1 MNIRYG
7 LHWLTL
13 LVVLA
18 NLGLAALPA
27 PVAAASPQALAA
39 VCDFGYV
46 YVGNTEVDLSILYQ
60 GAVTIYRNGIPIFT
74 ATSASSTAAFKT
86 DSGLVKGQRYTYRG
100 ELVDSY
106 GSHWTCLTAGSS
118 AFDVV
123 AGEVRGQLTRDATW
137 AGDTWVIS
145 PSLTL
150 AEGVRLTI
158 APGTTVQGPPG
169 ATFPGSEGL
178 HLSNNTRLTA
188 NGATL
193 SDLAVYGL
201 GTTSVLAI
209 QDSTLH
215 NTAIAGGQMTTF
227 ARNTGS
233 SDGSVYIQTDV
244 PAGQTLEFAD
254 NVLPGYQVAIT
265 LNSSM
270 AGVSLTGNTLTGVE
284 IVHASSTPQLDGDY
298 LIANNVFTET
308 LNSWGLTVA
317 NLRHGTLT
325 IADNLNVPFLE
336 LRDFFTG
343 TSGTRRVSGNT
354 LQRQLTLHEVDHLM
368 VEDNTIAV
376 TYPDNYGIQMEN
388 ASYNQIVR
396 NRLRYTQNGASYPV
410 VGIGI
415 GFGGSYGAIY
425 STHNEVLSNTLQNF
439 YHTQPGEGVGI
450 GLGFASDSLIRGN
463 IFIDNRRNVQ
473 LGAYDP
479 YNQGTNDGEHPAN
492 NQVYNNIFARR
503 TGTGNANFW
512 ISAPCT
518 TEACA
523 NTWAVAKT
531 PGSNI
536 IGGAYLGGN
545 CWSDYAGTDPDGDGL
560 GDAAYP
566 LNADNSDPRPLF
578 SADCARPDLVVTP
591 FILQAA
597 AVTYSGGRYY
607 LPVDVRVQNVGSGQ
621 AAASLLRVSDN
632 GGWSQNFSVGTLL
645 PGAAQTFHVDWEIT
659 TLLAAGRGVNTVQLN
674 TQADFN
680 AAVVEIT
687 EANNDRSATL
697 ALDVRPRVLGV
708 RPEFP
713 LDNGHYYLQNEA
725 VANPIKVFVDWN
737 GLLPGT
743 GTAPYGDVYFNVN
756 GVQVKEPGQSWGAQH
771 TYDMGGDFQPALGC
785 PGPNVLRLWA
795 ALSLGGVE
803 ITSLETALQPIVFP
817 FPGWVQWVIQN
828 IPDADA
834 SFKTTPKSPV
844 VEYAYNFKY
853 PEPPFEADWTPPG
866 WVPFLGGQPIG
877 IRETQAEAAALGRS
891 NGSGQVGLSGQ
902 TGMEFG
908 ALTARGLLSGQGD
921 VKFKCG
927 ESLDLTRAQLN
938 LDVSAEYKKEMG
950 LAELVPGLRA
960 AESWPVI
967 GRIIRWVNGI
977 AKISGAFGPGV
988 NVRTVFDEQA
998 GELRFVEGTGQARL
1012 ATKVTLATEVCEDLN
1027 AEAYGGGTPY
1037 VTVQVPPAPSY
1048 LKDVGIDLDYGAT
1061 FTAWHFEAAY
1071 ERAINCAYPPGAC
1084 AEKEVGDESGTGIT
1098 STLALSAWHLIPR
1111 DYAGAAYAR
1120 PVLYPAALLRATT
1133 AATTTLITNI
1143 YPRPEPALALTG
1155 TERLLVY
1162 VQDDLTKPHG
1172 RGTELYALRYNGGW
1186 LAPTRLTNDIQPDF
1200 APTLAYA
1207 GNRGLLLW
1215 ERSTLPVGITPTL
1228 SLTFARSLEIAGR
1241 VWTGSAWSAPVTLTT
1256 NSLMDHAPR
1265 LAVGNGGAALALWQT
1280 NDGTDILGTPAHPLT
1295 LTYALWNGTAWNAP
1309 TPALAGL
1316 YDVLDVDAA
1325 LDSATLGTLVYVR
1338 DMDGMLSTTTDSEL
1352 FYSVFNGATWS
1363 APTRATSDTVA
1374 DTTPAVAY
1382 DPTGVRHLLWLR
1394 DGQLVELRD
1403 SWNPAEAQVI
1413 LPAATEGGLLG
1424 FRLSRAADG
1433 NLALSWQA
1441 VDGAGSDLTY
1451 SLYDGADGRWSAAR
1465 PLLNDL
1471 AVEAAHSPAFGGD
1484 GNLYLA
1490 YQQTAISLVTKTVT
1504 MSPTLTITVTGLPQ
1518 PGQSD
1523 LVFLEH
1529 PVGYDWALE
1538 SLQAAPANPAPG
1550 QAVTLTALLRNAGDR
1565 VPPAPQVAFYDG
1577 ATAIATRT
1585 LALSPAGGYTVPV
1598 TLSWTLPLT
1607 PGMHTLSAVADPAA
1621 LVTEADE
1628 TNNAF
1633 TLTTSLP
1640 DLWPELAEPEF
1651 DSTALTVTVR
1661 VGNAGVIAATTPFTL
1676 ALRLDDPLTGTQV
1689 AVWPWTASV
1698 EQGGLVTATWVVTDL
1713 TPLAGSTGELWL
1725 RVDAGEAVLEADEAN
1740 NELDVPFHWWPDLT
1754 LTAADIV
1761 DDGAVTVHNRGYL
1774 TATGVLVEV
1783 RGGSL
1788 TGTVQSSQTIAALAP
1803 GESAVVPLTFTGG
1816 LFFVRADPLNAIS
1829 ELDESNNLA
1838 TGIFL
1843 VWHEIYLPLVLRNR

>member
-7 LHWLTL
+7 LHGLTL
-13 LVVLA
+13 LVVLG
-18 NLGLAALPA
+18 NLGWAMLLT
-27 PVAAASPQALAA
+27 PVAAAPLPVTTAA
-39 VCDFGYV
+39 CDIGLV

-60 GAVTIYRNGIPIFT
+60 GAVTIYRNDIPIFT
-74 ATSASSTAAFKT
+74 ATSGNNTAAFKT
-86 DSGLVKGQRYTYRG
+86 DTGLVKGQRYTYRG
-100 ELVDSY
+100 VVDAD
-106 GSHWTCLTAGSS
+106 GQRWTCNSTP
-118 AFDVV
+118 FDVV
-123 AGEVRGQLTRDATW
+123 AGEVSGLLTRDVTW
-137 AGDTWVIS
+137 AGDRWAIS
-145 PSLTL
+145 PTLTL

-169 ATFPGSEGL
+169 ATFPGSGGL
-178 HLSNNTRLTA
+178 HLSHNARLTA

-215 NTAIAGGQMTTF
+215 NAAIAGGQMTTF
-227 ARNTGS
+227 ARNTGR

-265 LNSSM
+265 LNSST
-270 AGVSLTGNTLTGVE
+270 AGVHLTGNTLTGVE
-284 IVHASSTPQLDGDY
+284 IAPTSSTPQLDGDY

-317 NLRHGTLT
+317 NLRQGTLT
-325 IADNLNVPFLE
+325 IANNLNVPFLE

-343 TSGTRRVSGNT
+343 TLGTRRVSGNT
-354 LQRQLTLHEVDHLM
+354 LQRQLTLRNVDHLM
-368 VEDNTIAV
+368 VEDNIIAV

-425 STHNEVLSNTLQNF
+425 STHNEVFSNTLQNF

-450 GLGFASDSLIRGN
+450 GLGFASDTLIRDN
-463 IFIDNRRNVQ
+463 IFIDNRRNIQ

-492 NQVYNNIFARR
+492 NRVYNNIFARR
-503 TGTGNANFW
+503 TGTGVANFW

-518 TEACA
+518 TEACV

-545 CWSDYAGTDPDGDGL
+545 CWSDYVGADPDGDGL
-560 GDAAYP
+560 GNTAYE

-591 FILQAA
+591 FILQTS
-597 AVTYSGGRYY
+597 AVTYRSGRYY

-645 PGAAQTFHVDWEIT
+645 PGAAQTFHVEWELTAI
-659 TLLAAGRGVNTVQLN
+659 LAAGRGVNTVQLN
-674 TQADFN
+674 TQADSG
-680 AAVVEIT
+680 AAVVELSET
-687 EANNDRSATL
+687 NNDRSATL

-743 GTAPYGDVYFNVN
+743 GNAPYGAVYFNVN
-756 GVQVKEPGQSWGAQH
+756 GVQVKETGQSWGAQH

-828 IPDADA
+828 IPGSDA
-834 SFKTTPKSPV
+834 SFETTLKSPV
-844 VEYAYNFKY
+844 VEYVYDFKY

-927 ESLDLTRAQLN
+927 ESLDLTHARLN

-988 NVRTVFDEQA
+988 NVQTVFEEQT
-998 GELRFVEGTGQARL
+998 GELKFVEGTGQARL
-1012 ATKVTLATEVCEDLN
+1012 ATRVTLATEVCEDLS
-1027 AEAYGGGTPY
+1027 AEVYGGGTPY
-1037 VTVQVPPAPSY
+1037 VTVQAPAAPSY

-1084 AEKEVGDESGTGIT
+1084 VEKATGDESGTGIT

-1120 PVLYPAALLRATT
+1120 PVLHPAALLRATT
-1133 AATTTLITNI
+1133 TAATTLVTNI

-1162 VQDDLTKPHG
+1162 VQDDLAKPHG

-1186 LAPTRLTNDIQPDF
+1186 LAPTPLTNDAQPDF

-1215 ERSTLPVGITPTL
+1215 ERSTLPTGITPTL
-1228 SLTFARSLEIAGR
+1228 SITFAQSLEIAGS
-1241 VWTGSAWSAPVTLTT
+1241 VWNGSAWSAPVTLTT

-1265 LAVGNGGAALALWQT
+1265 LAIGGGGAALALWQT

-1309 TPALAGL
+1309 APALAGL
-1316 YDVLDVDAA
+1316 YDVLDVDVALNSAA
-1325 LDSATLGTLVYVR
+1325 LGTLVYVR
-1338 DMDGMLSTTTDSEL
+1338 DMDGLLSTTTDSEL
-1352 FYSVFNGATWS
+1352 FYSTFNGVTWS
-1363 APTRATSDTVA
+1363 VPTQVTSDTVA

-1382 DPTGVRHLLWLR
+1382 DPAGVRHLLWLR
-1394 DGQLVELRD
+1394 GGQLVELRG
-1403 SWNPAEAQVI
+1403 SWDPTQAQVV

-1441 VDGAGSDLTY
+1441 VNGTDSDLTY

-1471 AVEAAHSPAFGGD
+1471 AVEAAHSPAFGDD
-1484 GNLYLA
+1484 GNFYLA
-1490 YQQTAISLVTKTVT
+1490 YQQTALTLVTKTVT

-1550 QAVTLTALLRNAGDR
+1550 QAVTLTAVLRNAGDR

-1598 TLSWTLPLT
+1598 TLSWTLPFT
-1607 PGMHTLSAVADPAA
+1607 PGMHTLIAVADPAA
-1621 LVTEADE
+1621 LITETDE
-1628 TNNAF
+1628 ANNAF

-1651 DSTALTVTVR
+1651 SSTALTVTVR
-1661 VGNAGVIAATTPFTL
+1661 VGNAGAIAATMPFTL
-1676 ALRLDDPLTGTQV
+1676 ALRLDDPLAGTQV

-1698 EQGGLVTATWVVTDL
+1698 ERGGLVTATRVVTDL
-1713 TPLAGSTGELWL
+1713 TPLAGATGNLWL
-1725 RVDAGEAVLEADEAN
+1725 RIDAGDVVWEADESN
-1740 NELDVPFHWWPDLT
+1740 NEIDVPFSWRPDLT
-1754 LTAADIV
+1754 LTAVDIA
-1761 DDGAVTVHNRGYL
+1761 DDGRVTVHNRGYL

-1783 RGGSL
+1783 HGGSL
-1788 TGTVQSSQTIAALAP
+1788 TGAVQSSQTIAALAP
-1803 GESAVVPLTFTGG
+1803 GASAIVPLTFTGG
-1816 LFFVRADPLNAIS
+1816 LFFVRADPLDAIP

-1843 VWHEIYLPLVLRNR
+1843 IWQEIYLPLVLRHR

>member
-13 LVVLA
+13 LVVLGNLGWA
-18 NLGLAALPA
+18 VLPTPAAAAPLPVTTAECNLGL
-27 PVAAASPQALAA
+27 
-39 VCDFGYV
+39 V
-46 YVGNTEVDLSILYQ
+46 YVGNTEVGLSIWYQ
-60 GAVTIYRNGIPIFT
+60 GAVTIYRNNIPIFT
-74 ATSASSTAAFKT
+74 ATSGSSTATFKT
-86 DSGLVKGQRYTYRG
+86 DTGLVKGQRYTYRG
-100 ELVDSY
+100 ELVDAY
-106 GSHWTCLTAGSS
+106 GQRWTCLASS
-118 AFDVV
+118 STAFDVV
-123 AGEVRGQLTRDATW
+123 AGEVSGVLTRDVTW
-137 AGDTWVIS
+137 AGDSWAIS
-145 PSLTL
+145 PTLTL

-158 APGTTVQGPPG
+158 APGTTVQGPPD
-169 ATFPGSEGL
+169 AVFPDMQGL
-178 HLSNNTRLTA
+178 HLSNNARLTA
-188 NGATL
+188 NGVTL

-201 GTTSVLAI
+201 GMTSVLTI
-209 QDSTLH
+209 QDSTLY
-215 NTAIAGGQMTTF
+215 NTALLGGQMTTF
-227 ARNTGS
+227 TRNTGRS
-233 SDGSVYIQTDV
+233 GSSVYIQTDV
-244 PAGQTLEFAD
+244 PADQTLEFTD
-254 NVLPGYQVAIT
+254 NVLPGYEVAIT
-265 LNSSM
+265 LDSST
-270 AGVSLTGNTLTGVE
+270 AGVHLAGNTLTGVE
-284 IVHASSTPQLDGDY
+284 IVSASSTPQLDGDY

-308 LNSWGLTVA
+308 LNSRGLTVA
-317 NLRHGTLT
+317 DLRHGTLT
-325 IADNLNVPFLE
+325 ITNNLNVPFLE

-343 TSGTRRVSGNT
+343 TLGTRRVSGNT
-354 LQRQLTLHEVDHLM
+354 LQRQLTLRNVDHLM
-368 VEDNTIAV
+368 VEDNIIAV
-376 TYPDNYGIQMEN
+376 TYPDNYGIQLEN
-388 ASYNQIVR
+388 ASYNQIAR

-425 STHNEVLSNTLQNF
+425 STHNEVFSNTLQNF
-439 YHTQPGEGVGI
+439 YHTQVGEGVGI
-450 GLGFASDSLIRGN
+450 GLGFASDNLIRGN

-492 NQVYNNIFARR
+492 NRVYNNIFARR
-503 TGTGNANFW
+503 TGTDVANFW

-518 TEACA
+518 TAACI
-523 NTWAVAKT
+523 NTWAIAKT

-545 CWSDYAGTDPDGDGL
+545 CWSDYAGADPDGDGL
-560 GDAAYP
+560 GNTAYV
-566 LNADNSDPRPLF
+566 LNAYNSDPRPLF

-591 FILQAA
+591 FILQTS
-597 AVTYSGGRYY
+597 AVTYRSGRYY

-632 GGWSQNFSVGTLL
+632 GGWSQNFSGGILL
-645 PGAAQTFHVDWEIT
+645 PGAAQTFHVEWEIT
-659 TLLAAGRGVNTVQLN
+659 AILAAGRGVNTVQLH
-674 TQADFN
+674 TQADSG
-680 AAVVEIT
+680 AAVVELSET
-687 EANNDRSATL
+687 NNDRSATL
-697 ALDVRPRVLGV
+697 ALDVRPRVLGIQ
-708 RPEFP
+708 PEFP

-743 GTAPYGDVYFNVN
+743 GIAPYGAVYFNVN

-771 TYDMGGDFQPALGC
+771 AYDMGGDFQPALSC

-844 VEYAYNFKY
+844 VEYAYNFRY
-853 PEPPFEADWTPPG
+853 PQPPFEADWTPPG

-891 NGSGQVGLSGQ
+891 NGSGQIGLSGQ

-950 LAELVPGLRA
+950 LVELVPGLRA

-967 GRIIRWVNGI
+967 GRIIRWVNSI

-988 NVRTVFDEQA
+988 NVQTVFEEQT
-998 GELRFVEGTGQARL
+998 GELKFVEGTGQARL
-1012 ATKVTLATEVCEDLN
+1012 ATRVTLATEVCEDLS
-1027 AEAYGGGTPY
+1027 AEVYGGGTPY
-1037 VTVQVPPAPSY
+1037 VTVQAPAAPSY

-1071 ERAINCAYPPGAC
+1071 GRAITCAYPPGAC
-1084 AEKEVGDESGTGIT
+1084 AEKADDDESGTGIT
-1098 STLALSAWHLIPR
+1098 PTLALSPWQLLPR
-1111 DYAGAAYAR
+1111 DYAGATYAR
-1120 PVLYPAALLRATT
+1120 PVALPATPLRTTT

-1143 YPRPEPALALTG
+1143 YPRPEPTLALTG

-1162 VQDDLTKPHG
+1162 VQDDLAKPHG
-1172 RGTELYALRYNGGW
+1172 RGTELYALRYDGGW
-1186 LAPTRLTNDIQPDF
+1186 LAPLRLTNDGQPDF
-1200 APTLAYA
+1200 APTVAYA
-1207 GNRGLLLW
+1207 GHRGLLLW
-1215 ERSTLPVGITPTL
+1215 ERSTLPTGITPTL
-1228 SLTFARSLEIAGR
+1228 SITFTRSLEIAGR
-1241 VWTGSAWSAPVTLTT
+1241 VWNGSAWSAPVTLTA
-1256 NSLMDHAPR
+1256 NGLMDHAPR
-1265 LAVGNGGAALALWQT
+1265 LAIGGGAALALWQT

-1295 LTYALWNGTAWNAP
+1295 LTTALWNGTAWNTP

-1325 LDSATLGTLVYVR
+1325 IVSATLGTLVYVR
-1338 DMDGMLSTTTDSEL
+1338 DMDGVLSTTTDSEL
-1352 FYSVFNGATWS
+1352 FYSTFNGATWS
-1363 APTRATSDTVA
+1363 APTRVTSDTVA

-1382 DPTGVRHLLWLR
+1382 DPAGARHLLWLR

-1403 SWNPAEAQVI
+1403 SWNPAEARVI

-1433 NLALSWQA
+1433 ALALSWQA
-1441 VDGAGSDLTY
+1441 VNGTDSDLTY
-1451 SLYDGADGRWSAAR
+1451 SLYDGVDGRWSAAR

-1504 MSPTLTITVTGLPQ
+1504 ISPTLTITVTGLPQ

-1529 PVGYDWALE
+1529 EVGYDWALE
-1538 SLQAAPANPAPG
+1538 SLQTTPANPAPG

-1577 ATAIATRT
+1577 ATAIATPT
-1585 LALSPAGGYTVPV
+1585 LTLSPAGGHTLPV
-1598 TLSWTLPLT
+1598 TLSWTLPFT

-1621 LVTEADE
+1621 LVAETDE

-1651 DSTALTVTVR
+1651 NSTALTVTVR

-1676 ALRLDDPLTGTQV
+1676 ALRLDDPLTGERV
-1689 AVWPWTASV
+1689 AVRPWTAGV
-1698 EQGGLVTATWVVTDL
+1698 EPGERVTATWVVTDL

-1725 RVDAGEAVLEADEAN
+1725 WVDAGDAVLEADEAN
-1740 NELDVPFHWWPDLT
+1740 NDLDVPFHWWPDLT
-1754 LTAADIV
+1754 LTAADIAE
-1761 DDGAVTVHNRGYL
+1761 DGRVTIHNRGYL
-1774 TATGVLVEV
+1774 TATEVLLEV
-1783 RGGSL
+1783 RGSSL
-1788 TGTVQSSQTIAALAP
+1788 TGRVQFSQTIAAIAP
-1803 GESAVVPLTFTGG
+1803 GASAVAPLTFTGG
-1816 LFFVRADPLNAIS
+1816 LFFVRADPLDAIP

-1843 VWHEIYLPLVLRNR
+1843 AWQEIYLPLVLRNR